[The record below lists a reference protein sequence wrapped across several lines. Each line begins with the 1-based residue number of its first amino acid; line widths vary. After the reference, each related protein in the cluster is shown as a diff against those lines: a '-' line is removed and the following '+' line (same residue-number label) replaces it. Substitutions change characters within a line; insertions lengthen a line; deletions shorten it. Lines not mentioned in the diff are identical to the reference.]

1 MFGQLFGPLGQLFNV
16 VFTYPIFN
24 VLVVFFRL
32 FGDFG
37 LSIVVLTLVIKLILF
52 PLTLKQLRSMKSTQ
66 ALQPQIAEIK
76 KKYAKDQQA
85 QMMATQALYKEYGI
99 NPASGCLP
107 LIPQMFVL
115 YGLYAALDIPF
126 RFVSQNHETLLHH
139 INSAIYPFIPQF
151 ATLPNLDLTWLGF
164 ISHSLVFPLGQAD
177 PTHILPILA
186 GIATFV
192 QLRMSQPAT
201 APGSSTGGDP
211 TQQTMKTMQYI
222 MPLFTVFIGWTFPS
236 GLALYWTVSSIF
248 QAIQQYFVT
257 GWGNLLVLP
266 GVAAAASKP
275 SATSQR
281 DFAKERQEGGGPSFK
296 LFGKEFAMPP
306 TPDSGNGNGSSK
318 NVVEGSIS
326 PAKSNGNGNGS
337 IEGKLRPV
345 PAASGSRANGNGSNG
360 NSSSAANA
368 ARRRASGGSASARR
382 RSNGSSS
389 SQKRSSS
396 RR

>member
-1 MFGQLFGPLGQLFNV
+1 MLGQLGYLFNL
-16 VFTYPIFN
+16 VFTFPIFN
-24 VLVVFFRL
+24 VLVVFYRL

-115 YGLYAALDIPF
+115 YGLYQAFDIAL
-126 RFVSQNHETLLHH
+126 RFTPTKTETLLQH
-139 INSAIYPFIPQF
+139 INSFIYPFIPHF
-151 ATLPNLDLTWLGF
+151 ATLPNLNLTWFTF
-164 ISHSLVFPLGQAD
+164 INHAFAFPLAQPD

-186 GIATFV
+186 GLATFV

-201 APGSSTGGDP
+201 ASTPSSAAASKGDP

-257 GWGNLLVLP
+257 GWGNLLVMPALA
-266 GVAAAASKP
+266 GGGSSSP

-281 DFAKERQEGGGPSFK
+281 DFSKERQEGGPTIK
-296 LFGKEFAMPP
+296 LFGRSFSMPS
-306 TPDSGNGNGSSK
+306 TPESSNDNG
-318 NVVEGSIS
+318 VVEGSVS
-326 PAKSNGNGNGS
+326 PTKSKGNGNGNGNGS
-337 IEGKLRPV
+337 GSVESKLRAV
-345 PAASGSRANGNGSNG
+345 PTTNGNGSNG
-360 NSSSAANA
+360 NGSNGANGANA
-368 ARRRASGGSASARR
+368 ARRRSSGSSASARR
-382 RSNGSSS
+382 RSSGSG

>member
-1 MFGQLFGPLGQLFNV
+1 MLGQLGYLFNL
-16 VFTYPIFN
+16 VFTFPIFN
-24 VLVVFFRL
+24 VLVLFYRL

-37 LSIVVLTLVIKLILF
+37 LSIVVLTIVIKLILF

-107 LIPQMFVL
+107 LVPQMFVL
-115 YGLYAALDIPF
+115 YGLYQAFDIVL
-126 RFVSQNHETLLHH
+126 RFTPTKTETLLQH
-139 INSAIYPFIPQF
+139 INHFIYPFIPQF
-151 ATLPNLDLTWLGF
+151 ATLPNLNLNWFTF
-164 ISHSLVFPLGQAD
+164 ISHALSFPLGQPD

-186 GIATFV
+186 GLATFV

-201 APGSSTGGDP
+201 ATTASKDDP
-211 TQQTMKTMQYI
+211 TAQTMKTMQYI

-248 QAIQQYFVT
+248 QAVQQYFVT
-257 GWGNLLVLP
+257 GWGNLLVRPNL
-266 GVAAAASKP
+266 ATNASGT
-275 SATSQR
+275 SATSKR
-281 DFAKERQEGGGPSFK
+281 DFSKERQEGAATVR
-296 LFGKEFAMPP
+296 LFGREFPLAPVA
-306 TPDSGNGNGSSK
+306 GQGKG
-318 NVVEGSIS
+318 VVEGSVS
-326 PAKSNGNGNGS
+326 PANDNGNGKGP
-337 IEGKLRPV
+337 IEGKLRTV
-345 PAASGSRANGNGSNG
+345 PTANGNGSNG
-360 NSSSAANA
+360 SNGNGSSA
-368 ARRRASGGSASARR
+368 ARRRASGSSASARR
-382 RSNGSSS
+382 RSNGGGSS